1 MARYQIPPTKTNL
14 IKTRRTLSFAREGYE
29 LLDQK
34 RQILV
39 AELMGM
45 MGRARDLQGQVE
57 RRLGESYQALNSAVE
72 RMGKSACG
80 QAADAVSLQA
90 DISLSSRKV
99 MGVEIPLADTSIRD
113 DPPYYSLLGTSVWL
127 DIAFLRFR
135 ELLPLLAR
143 LAQLK
148 VGVLRLAREVKKTV
162 RRVNSLEKIAIPD
175 QEETIKYIEGVL
187 EEQERENLFILKLI
201 KGRMTQQK
209 HR

>member
-14 IKTRRTLSFAREGYE
+14 IKTRRALSFAREGYE

-45 MGRARDLQGQVE
+45 MGRARDLQSQVE
-57 RRLGESYQALNSAVE
+57 RSLSEAYQALDSAVG
-72 RMGKSACG
+72 RMGKNACS
-80 QAADAVSLQA
+80 QAAAAVSLKV

-99 MGVEIPLADTSIRD
+99 MGVEVPLADTRIQD
-113 DPPYYSLLGTSVWL
+113 NPPYYSLLGTSFWL

-187 EEQERENLFILKLI
+187 EEQDRENFFILKLI